1 MFVTVTNCIAFQ
13 HSIFI
18 SFLDDDE
25 DEGTESS
32 DINDMSAKSA
42 EVVIVEFFN
51 VQSIHFLTVRK
62 HLLPLGKGLNVK
74 TRSLGKYD
82 LLLPLAKALFKNGH
96 VAQKGDDINYRNIKR
111 NQIKVVTDVNSLI
124 SSKSGD
130 SIESEEVEDGS
141 SKTHV

>member
-1 MFVTVTNCIAFQ
+1 MFITVTNCIAFQ

-18 SFLDDDE
+18 SILDDDE

-51 VQSIHFLTVRK
+51 VQSIHFPTVRK

-111 NQIKVVTDVNSLI
+111 NQIKVVTNVNSLI
-124 SSKSGD
+124 SSKSD
-130 SIESEEVEDGS
+130 NNNNNNIPKNSNT
-141 SKTHV
+141 KR

>member
-1 MFVTVTNCIAFQ
+1 MFITVTNCIAFQ

-124 SSKSGD
+124 SSKSGAD
-130 SIESEEVEDGS
+130 SIESEE
-141 SKTHV
+141 

>member
-1 MFVTVTNCIAFQ
+1 MASFETRGAAVSDVSLWSDCHRAL
-13 HSIFI
+13 HSA
-18 SFLDDDE
+18 S
-25 DEGTESS
+25 
-32 DINDMSAKSA
+32 
-42 EVVIVEFFN
+42 
-51 VQSIHFLTVRK
+51 RK

-96 VAQKGDDINYRNIKR
+96 VSKKEDNINYKNIKR